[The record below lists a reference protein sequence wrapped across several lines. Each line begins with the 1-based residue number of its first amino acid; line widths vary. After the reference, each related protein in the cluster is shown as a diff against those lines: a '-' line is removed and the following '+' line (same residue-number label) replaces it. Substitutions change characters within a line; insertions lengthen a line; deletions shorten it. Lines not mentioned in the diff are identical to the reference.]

1 MFLKR
6 YFSRIYL
13 NLKWLKLSI
22 SGIEYHNFKV
32 EQSDMRILQTDPT
45 IQKVHSLKNDSFPSI
60 VTSFAIFLSEENAV
74 MHSVNSYTGATACI
88 NTEIRPDKEQTG
100 TLGLRPSVFWFGLC
114 CLGVLLECIR
124 QFSGTHLLI
133 SSQQGN
139 LGPCHSL
146 RINAI

>member
-1 MFLKR
+1 
-6 YFSRIYL
+6 
-13 NLKWLKLSI
+13 
-22 SGIEYHNFKV
+22 
-32 EQSDMRILQTDPT
+32 MRILQTDPT